1 MGKRWNQER
10 KEDPYYQKAKQEEYR
25 SRASYKLLQLNKK
38 FKIIR
43 KGDRILDLGAAP
55 GGWSQVALEAVGEE
69 GQVVAV
75 DLQRIRPFEEEN
87 FKAIKGDFT
96 TTPIKEDITEALEGP
111 AAVILSDASPKL
123 SGIKDVDQIRSMD
136 LFLAVMEM
144 CDSNLRYNGNL
155 IMKVFQGPQYPE
167 ILKTVKKK
175 FRTIKTTK
183 PPSSRKK
190 SVEMYL
196 VARGFRGSPR
206 SNDLI
211 RINSN

>member
-1 MGKRWNQER
+1 MSKRWNQER
-10 KEDPYYQKAKQEEYR
+10 KEDPYYQKAKKEDYR

-38 FKIIR
+38 FKVIR

-69 GQVVAV
+69 GLVVAV

-87 FKAIKGDFT
+87 ILTIKGDFT
-96 TTPIKEDITEALEGP
+96 TTPIKEDIMEALEGQ

-136 LFLAVMEM
+136 LFLAVMDM
-144 CDSNLRYNGNL
+144 CDSNLRYNGSL

-167 ILKTVKKK
+167 ILQTVKKK

-190 SVEMYL
+190 SVEMYF

-206 SNDLI
+206 SG
-211 RINSN
+211 

>member
-1 MGKRWNQER
+1 MSKRWNQER
-10 KEDPYYQKAKQEEYR
+10 KEDPYYQKAKKEDYR

-38 FKIIR
+38 FKVIR

-69 GQVVAV
+69 GLVVAV

-87 FKAIKGDFT
+87 FLAIKGDFT
-96 TTPIKEDITEALEGP
+96 TTPIKEDIMEALEGQ

-136 LFLAVMEM
+136 LFLAVMDM
-144 CDSNLRYNGNL
+144 CDSNLRYNGSL

-167 ILKTVKKK
+167 ILQTVKKK

-190 SVEMYL
+190 SVEMYF

-206 SNDLI
+206 SG
-211 RINSN
+211 

>member
-10 KEDPYYQKAKQEEYR
+10 KEDHYYQKAKKEDYR

-69 GQVVAV
+69 GLVVAV

-96 TTPIKEDITEALEGP
+96 TITIKEDIIEALEGQ

-123 SGIKDVDQIRSMD
+123 SGIKDVDQMRSMD

-144 CDSNLRYNGNL
+144 CDSNLRYNGSL
-155 IMKVFQGPQYPE
+155 IMKIFQGPQYPE
-167 ILKTVKKK
+167 ILKIVKKK

-196 VARGFRGSPR
+196 VARGYRGSP
-206 SNDLI
+206 SPDKLF
-211 RINSN
+211 

>member
-10 KEDPYYQKAKQEEYR
+10 KEDPYYQKAKKEDYR

-69 GQVVAV
+69 GLVVAV
-75 DLQRIRPFEEEN
+75 DLQRIRSFPEEN
-87 FKAIKGDFT
+87 FKSIKGDFT
-96 TTPIKEDITEALEGP
+96 TWEVKEEIISALEGQ

-123 SGIKDVDQIRSMD
+123 SGIKDVDQMRSMD

-144 CDSNLRYNGNL
+144 CNSTLRYNGSL
-155 IMKVFQGPQYPE
+155 IMKLFQGPQFPE
-167 ILKTVKKK
+167 MLKTVKKK
-175 FRTIKTTK
+175 FRTVKTTK

-196 VARGFRGSPR
+196 IARGFRGS
-206 SNDLI
+206 
-211 RINSN
+211 

>member
-10 KEDPYYQKAKQEEYR
+10 KEDPYYQKAKKEEYR

-69 GQVVAV
+69 GRVVAV
-75 DLQRIRPFEEEN
+75 DLQRIRPFTEEN
-87 FKAIKGDFT
+87 FKSIKGDFT
-96 TTPIKEDITEALEGP
+96 TREVKEEIISALEGQ

-123 SGIKDVDQIRSMD
+123 SGIKDVDQMRSMD
-136 LFLAVMEM
+136 LFQAVMEM
-144 CDSNLRYNGNL
+144 CDSTLRYNGSL
-155 IMKVFQGPQYPE
+155 IMKLFQGPQFPE
-167 ILKTVKKK
+167 MLKTVKKK
-175 FRTIKTTK
+175 FRMVKTTK

-196 VARGFRGSPR
+196 VARGFRGTR
-206 SNDLI
+206 
-211 RINSN
+211 